1 MFIYKFNW
9 FIFMSLLFISFFIQ
23 FISDIVWFEICFIIS
38 YLRSCNYFNCCC
50 GECVSSNS
58 LLNLFHSPLI
68 LWMIFQ
74 QSSFFYSLFWECIF
88 EHVWNNNLTS
98 HYLLDSQIII
108 LWNCLI
114 LNWAWNSNILKFFCF
129 VKISFLFIFNDY
141 VVSIIFLH
149 CEHCFLLFLFI
160 IRFVLFIDFVSVI
173 FEIVFFLDVFFL
185 ILVMKCHFC
194 FDNKKEN
201 KKT

>member
-1 MFIYKFNW
+1 MI
-9 FIFMSLLFISFFIQ
+9 LFDSRFVSSFL
-23 FISDIVWFEICFIIS
+23 ICDLEIIS
-38 YLRSCNYFNCCC
+38 IVIG

-173 FEIVFFLDVFFL
+173 FEIVFFFRCLLSDFGDEMSFL
-185 ILVMKCHFC
+185 LRQQKRKH
-194 FDNKKEN
+194 
-201 KKT
+201 KT